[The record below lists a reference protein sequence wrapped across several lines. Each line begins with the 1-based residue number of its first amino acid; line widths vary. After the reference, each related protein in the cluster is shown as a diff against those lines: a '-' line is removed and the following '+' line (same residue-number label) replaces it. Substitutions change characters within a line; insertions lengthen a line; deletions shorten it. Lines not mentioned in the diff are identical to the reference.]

1 MPRKVRQMK
10 KVAALYAKS
19 VRWSDED
26 QAFVGTVHALAGD
39 CCHGDDPV
47 KVYRECESIA
57 LECVEAT
64 IRLNRELPRPEKA
77 SSPKLVPSASA
88 VRSLFGMSQ
97 REFADF
103 LNISAK
109 TLHKWEQGTS
119 QPSGAAR
126 TLLTIA
132 ATNPRLVI
140 KSMGRAGTSTRTAK
154 KTARRDSKAKST
166 GPSSITG

>member
-1 MPRKVRQMK
+1 MDKQAMK

-19 VRWSDED
+19 VRWSEED
-26 QAFVGTVHALAGD
+26 QSFVGTVHALAGD

-57 LECVEAT
+57 QDCVEAA
-64 IRLNRELPRPEKA
+64 IRLNRELPKPAKV
-77 SSPKLVPSASA
+77 SSPRLVPNAAA

-103 LNISAK
+103 LNISPK

-132 ATNPRLVI
+132 ANNPKLVL
-140 KSMGRAGTSTRTAK
+140 KSL
-154 KTARRDSKAKST
+154 
-166 GPSSITG
+166 